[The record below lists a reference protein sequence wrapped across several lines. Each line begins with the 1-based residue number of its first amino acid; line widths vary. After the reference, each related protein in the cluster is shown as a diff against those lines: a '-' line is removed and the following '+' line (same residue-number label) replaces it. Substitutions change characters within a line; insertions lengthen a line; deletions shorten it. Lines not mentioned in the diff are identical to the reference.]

1 MSIVNND
8 DNSVDQCAS
17 NLHSDIMDC
26 INKVAPLREFKAT
39 TKKTACEPW
48 MSNGLRKCS
57 KRQLKLYQ
65 VYLASKKLEDH
76 EKYKQ
81 YRNTLKGI
89 KRKAKR
95 DFYYKQCM
103 EFK

>member
-1 MSIVNND
+1 
-8 DNSVDQCAS
+8 
-17 NLHSDIMDC
+17 
-26 INKVAPLREFKAT
+26 
-39 TKKTACEPW
+39 

-57 KRQLKLYQ
+57 KRQLKLYR
-65 VYLASKKLEDH
+65 VFLASKKQEDQ

-95 DFYYKQCM
+95 DFYYMQCM